1 MGSVNVTHISR
12 LQRFYAS
19 IARHIKYLKIFLSV
33 QGVSKAPYQA
43 SLTISLFHV

>member
-19 IARHIKYLKIFLSV
+19 IARHNKYLKIFCQYKVYRKLHI
-33 QGVSKAPYQA
+33 KQA
-43 SLTISLFHV
+43 